1 MQVIV
6 HMQIN
11 KKDSEMM
18 CVVEFLSK
26 WSGQLIIALVI
37 ASILEMIVPNG
48 KSKKYVKMLIGIYIV
63 FCMISPFTQINESFS
78 IDNIDETIEE
88 YVKQNTE
95 EIDQTSMEARL
106 EKLYI
111 EEVEK
116 SIIEDLEQI
125 GYKAM
130 KCKVEVKLN
139 SKVNKS
145 AIQSISIKVKKYIRQ
160 QEVSDIEQIENVNI
174 SINSSKKEDTT
185 NIESEDINKIK
196 RFILD
201 KYDIEENKIHISG

>member
-1 MQVIV
+1 
-6 HMQIN
+6 MQIN

-37 ASILEMIVPNG
+37 SSILEMIVPNG

-106 EKLYI
+106 ERLYI
-111 EEVEK
+111 EEVEN

-125 GYKAM
+125 GYKVM

-145 AIQSISIKVKKYIRQ
+145 AIQSINIKVKKYIRQ